1 MTTLNLHT
9 ALISTMVIV
18 SAADREMTDREL
30 FTIGE
35 IVRTLPVFSEYEEE
49 HLPGDAASCVDML
62 NSDQELED
70 IIKKIKAVLPKKLH
84 DAAYALAC
92 DIAVCD
98 GQLSQEELR
107 ILEMLRH
114 GLNVDRL
121 TAAAIERGAAVR
133 FTRL

>member
-1 MTTLNLHT
+1 MTSLNLHT

-49 HLPGDAASCVDML
+49 HLPDDAATCVDML
-62 NSDQELED
+62 NGDQKLEE
-70 IIKKIKAVLPKKLH
+70 IIRKIRAVLPKKLY
-84 DAAYALAC
+84 DTAYALAC
-92 DIAVCD
+92 DVAVSD

-107 ILEMLRH
+107 MLEMLRH
-114 GLNVDRL
+114 GLDIDRL

>member
-35 IVRTLPVFSEYEEE
+35 IVRTLPVFSDYEEE
-49 HLPGDAASCVDML
+49 HLPDDAATCVDML
-62 NSDQELED
+62 NGDQKLEE
-70 IIKKIKAVLPKKLH
+70 IVRKIRAVLPKKLY
-84 DAAYALAC
+84 DTAYALAC
-92 DIAVCD
+92 DVAVSD

-107 ILEMLRH
+107 MLEMLRH
-114 GLNVDRL
+114 GLDVDRL